1 MIFFRTMTSADIRAG
16 LTLCRSAKWNQVS
29 RDWEIFLRLSPEGCF
44 VAVNDDKIVGTVTT
58 VRYQSSFSWI
68 GMVLVDPNYQ
78 RQGIGMKLLN
88 QALEVLENE
97 DTIKLDATPAGRE
110 VYLKLKFVDEYG
122 ISRMNAIVTPDRLP
136 LSKARPVNKNDLLS
150 LTGFDRTIFGANRS
164 QLLEW
169 MWEGGKSYA
178 FILESKNEI
187 HGYCLGREGYNY
199 IHLGPV
205 VARDTEIAKQLLS
218 AALRNCTGKSVIID
232 AMRFENEWM
241 EWLDSLGFTELRP
254 LTRMYR
260 GSNQFPGL
268 PEKQFAILGPE
279 FG

>member
-1 MIFFRTMTSADIRAG
+1 MILFRTMTHADIKTG
-16 LTLCRSAKWNQVS
+16 LSLCRSAKWNQVS